1 MPIDDGLTP
10 PKVFRSDGD
19 EIGVLR
25 HGRAKRRPV
34 ARVPSGFQLSDNTHE
49 RFAIRVGNGSG
60 HGYASSL

>member
-1 MPIDDGLTP
+1 MPSDDGLTS

-19 EIGVLR
+19 EIR
-25 HGRAKRRPV
+25 IFSHGRAKRRPV
-34 ARVPSGFQLSDNTHE
+34 ARVPSGFQLSDNTYE